1 MNKNSKTT
9 HNEKLSKSTLFGN
22 SSAIHEEK
30 IEHNRW
36 VKVHELLVT
45 FKLFGCNARSGIKE
59 TLTT

>member
-1 MNKNSKTT
+1 MKNGQRA
-9 HNEKLSKSTLFGN
+9 HFLEN

-30 IEHNRW
+30 IEHNRS